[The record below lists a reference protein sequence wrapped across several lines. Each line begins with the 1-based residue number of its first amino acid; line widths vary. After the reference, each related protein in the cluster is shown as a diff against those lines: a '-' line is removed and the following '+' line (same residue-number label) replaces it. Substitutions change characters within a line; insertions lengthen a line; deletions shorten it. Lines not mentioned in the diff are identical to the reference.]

1 MLNEEDYKPMV
12 NELIDLT
19 NQQRYLVENFL
30 QRVNEITKDEKILS
44 ALKKYIEAI
53 NLQEDALNN
62 FSRTL
67 QVTFEME
74 EFNKLISKNNN

>member
-30 QRVNEITKDEKILS
+30 QRIV
-44 ALKKYIEAI
+44 I
-53 NLQEDALNN
+53 NLK
-62 FSRTL
+62 FSPD
-67 QVTFEME
+67 E
-74 EFNKLISKNNN
+74 

>member
-30 QRVNEITKDEKILS
+30 QRVNEITKDERILS

-74 EFNKLISKNNN
+74 EFTKLISKNNN

>member
-30 QRVNEITKDEKILS
+30 QRVNEITKDERILS

>member
-1 MLNEEDYKPMV
+1 MLNEKDYKPMI

-30 QRVNEITKDEKILS
+30 QRINEITKDEKILS
-44 ALKKYIEAI
+44 ACQKYVEA
-53 NLQEDALNN
+53 LDFQTEALEK

-67 QVTFEME
+67 QVTFERE
-74 EFNKLISKNNN
+74 EFQKLIAKNRN